1 MKQAVFKQL
10 LLLAVFLFAG
20 IGSAF
25 GQDENYFHVEVN
37 RVDAEGNAYPKVF
50 DQVQVI
56 FEREGF
62 RVNIPEEAAFPK
74 GYVYKMSIDNFR
86 PDIYTVTS
94 IVINGT
100 SYDNP
105 GQYVNSENYI
115 EISDPSDNLAVTVT
129 ISKAETRTITVHRN
143 SSLSDIA
150 IYCKDNDDEY
160 YNLWIYPITSD
171 EEKVEFEVLPG
182 SSCKLGINL
191 RNSLAYT
198 VSSVSVGGADA
209 TEEFNDDGYVIIPQV
224 NDDIDV
230 DVVVSKIGDTKN
242 ISLSIEP
249 DEYGRVHGT
258 VRFYGQ
264 SRDVWADFG
273 DDAEL
278 LVGSTTQMT
287 IETELGWKVNTLT
300 VDGTDVTET
309 YNSQGYYEFKDLD
322 ADHSVVVELEKAEI
336 YKITVYS
343 EDDIEVD
350 TYIDDNWAESGTPYE
365 FNEGSFV
372 TLSVRAYALNAEGK
386 QIGVRILDGETDVT
400 PDSPDEEDF
409 YNYTIK
415 NLNTDHEITLT
426 YEMLPSITVNCFYNG
441 VPYDNILFSL
451 NDEVP
456 DLSQPCGFV
465 KGTDVTFSLRWIPEG
480 KVVESIMI
488 DDDNDITLD
497 FNGSYV
503 FSNLAEDH
511 VITVTLSDAEESY
524 HFVAS
529 FDESSTGIIYLKK
542 AMTEKEQ
549 TNGMDFVEGSVATLF
564 VKAPIGYEVS
574 NIHIIK
580 PEVYD
585 ENDELVSDRIEEDAA
600 PLYDDVTNE
609 YYCEVTITAP
619 TEAIITTQKKPGDG
633 TTDMFIDDA
642 SGMATFCSEYD
653 LDFSTEATKD
663 IAAYVAIG
671 YNSETNK
678 LKMMRVTEAQ
688 RGTGLLVI
696 GKPGSYTI
704 PMKETSLSY
713 QNLLKAVGEE
723 TIVPETEYD
732 KGVDCDNY
740 VLLGSEFIKA
750 DETPIPAYQA
760 YLQLP
765 RHVARG
771 TDLISIELIDMGDMN
786 GDAKITITDAVMIVD
801 KILNEQ

>member
-1 MKQAVFKQL
+1 MKQPIFKQL

-25 GQDENYFHVEVN
+25 GQDDNYFHVEVN
-37 RVDAEGNAYPKVF
+37 RVDAAGNAYPEEF
-50 DQVQVI
+50 DEVQVI
-56 FEREGF
+56 FEREGS
-62 RVNIPEEAAFPK
+62 RVNVPTYDNFPK
-74 GYVYKMSIDNFR
+74 GYVYKMSIDNLH

-100 SYDNP
+100 PYEDP
-105 GQYVNSENYI
+105 GQYENSENYI

-160 YNLWIYPITSD
+160 YNIWISPMTLD
-171 EEKVEFEVLPG
+171 DEKVVFEVAQG
-182 SSCKLGINL
+182 SDYQLEVYPTNQ
-191 RNSLAYT
+191 LAYRVSKVT
-198 VSSVSVGGADA
+198 VGSEDVTAYMNTNGH
-209 TEEFNDDGYVIIPQV
+209 VIIPSV
-224 NDDIDV
+224 EDDIEV
-230 DVVVSKIGDTKN
+230 QAVVSKIDETKTISFSTVYDTGAEASCWLYFYDPARDCWEELNQKN
-242 ISLSIEP
+242 QES
-249 DEYGRVHGT
+249 V
-258 VRFYGQ
+258 
-264 SRDVWADFG
+264 
-273 DDAEL
+273 EL

-287 IETELGWKVNTLT
+287 IETELGRKVKTLK

-322 ADHSVVVELEKAEI
+322 ADHSVEVELVEAEI
-336 YKITVYS
+336 YTITINRD
-343 EDDIEVD
+343 EIPADIEFNVNI
-350 TYIDDNWAESGTPYE
+350 TYWGTAVYGGEYE
-365 FNEGSFV
+365 FNEGTFV
-372 TLSVRAYALNAEGK
+372 TLNVQAFVQDEDGK
-386 QIGVRILDGETDVT
+386 QFQVRIYDGDTDVT

-415 NLNTDHEITLT
+415 NLNTNHEITLT
-426 YEMLPSITVNCFYNG
+426 YEMLPSITVNCFYND
-441 VPYDNILFSL
+441 VACDDIDFSL
-451 NDEVP
+451 NDYYYYDP
-456 DLSQPCGFV
+456 GLYQFA
-465 KGTDVTFSLRWIPEG
+465 KGTDVTFSLRWFSG
-480 KVVESIMI
+480 DKVVESIMI
-488 DDDNDITLD
+488 DEENIPS

-503 FSNLAEDH
+503 FSNLTENH
-511 VITVTLSDAEESY
+511 VITITLSDAGTTY
-524 HFVAS
+524 DLAAV
-529 FDESSTGIIYLKK
+529 FDESSTGTIYLKK
-542 AMTEKEQ
+542 AMTEKKQ
-549 TNGMDFVEGSVATLF
+549 TNGMVFVDGSVATLF
-564 VKAPIGYEVS
+564 VKTPIGYEVS
-574 NIHIIK
+574 KIHLTFI
-580 PEVYD
+580 D
-585 ENDELVSDRIEEDAA
+585 DNDERTEEDVSDISFNPD
-600 PLYDDVTNE
+600 TKE

-633 TTDMFIDDA
+633 TTDMFIDDD

-671 YNSETNK
+671 YDSETNK

-732 KGVDCDNY
+732 NVDYDNY
-740 VLLGSEFIKA
+740 VLLGSEFVKA

-771 TDLISIELIDMGDMN
+771 TELISIEFIDMGDMN

>member
-1 MKQAVFKQL
+1 MKQTVFKQL

-25 GQDENYFHVEVN
+25 GQDENYFQVEVN
-37 RVDAEGNAYPKVF
+37 RVDAAGNAYPEEF
-50 DQVQVI
+50 DEVQVI

-74 GYVYKMSIDNFR
+74 GYVYKMSIDNLR

-100 SYDNP
+100 PYEDP
-105 GQYVNSENYI
+105 GKYVNSENYI
-115 EISDPSDNLAVTVT
+115 KISDPSDNLTVTVT
-129 ISKAETRTITVHRN
+129 ISKVETKTITVHRN
-143 SSLSDIA
+143 SSLANIDLF
-150 IYCKDNDDEY
+150 CKDNDDEY
-160 YNLWIYPITSD
+160 YDLWISPMTSD
-171 EEKVEFEVLPG
+171 EEKEEFEVLSG
-182 SSCKLGINL
+182 SSCRLKINL

-198 VSSVSVGGADA
+198 VSSVSVGGEVA
-209 TEEFNDDGYVIIPQV
+209 TEEFNNDGHVIISSID
-224 NDDIDV
+224 DDIDV
-230 DVVVSKIGDTKN
+230 YVEVAKAGDTKT
-242 ISLSIEP
+242 ISLSIMP

-258 VRFYGQ
+258 VRFYGS
-264 SRDVWADFG
+264 SRDVWSDFG

-287 IETELGWKVNTLT
+287 IKTELGWKVSTLK

-309 YNSQGYYEFKDLD
+309 YNGQGYYEFKNLN
-322 ADHSVVVELEKAEI
+322 ADHSVSVELGEAEI
-336 YKITVYS
+336 YTITVYS
-343 EDDIEVD
+343 EDNIEVD

-415 NLNTDHEITLT
+415 NLKTNHEITLT

-451 NDEVP
+451 NDEEP
-456 DLSQPCGFV
+456 DLSQPCGFI

-480 KVVESIMI
+480 KVVESIKI
-488 DDDNDITLD
+488 DDDNDITSK
-497 FNGSYV
+497 FNGSYL
-503 FSNLAEDH
+503 FNNLTEDH
-511 VITVTLSDAEESY
+511 VITVTLSKAEASY
-524 HFVAS
+524 YFNAY
-529 FDESSTGIIYLKK
+529 FDESSTGTIYLKK

-564 VKAPIGYEVS
+564 VKVPIGYEVS
-574 NIHIIK
+574 NIHLIMY
-580 PEVYD
+580 EVYD
-585 ENDELVSDRIEEDAA
+585 ENGELVSDRIEEDAA

-633 TTDMFIDDA
+633 TTDMFIDD
-642 SGMATFCSEYD
+642 SGMVTFCSEYD

-740 VLLGSEFIKA
+740 VLLGSEFVKA

-765 RHVARG
+765 RHVACG
-771 TDLISIELIDMGDMN
+771 TELISIELIDMGDMN
-786 GDAKITITDAVMIVD
+786 GDTKITITDAVMIVD